1 MTDTHKT
8 DAHKADTH
16 KIVAVTACPTGI
28 AHTVMAA
35 EALKKTAQMMGY
47 DMQVETQGS
56 DGIKHALSDADIAAA
71 DLAIVAADIYVDL
84 DRFRGKPVYAVSTS
98 RAIRDTRRV
107 IEDAIEEA
115 GQEDVAPQNLN
126 QPVAIPSSQPEPIP
140 TSDSATAPQY
150 LVGITS
156 CPTGI
161 AHTFMA
167 AEALRKAAVELGH
180 DIKVETQGSVGAK
193 NQLTPEEIDRADA
206 VVIAA
211 DTYVDTSRFGGKR
224 LYQTSTKHALKDGK
238 GVIQAALATPAPASV
253 AASGQA
259 GQAGQ
264 GDYLQAVRQAKADQ
278 SSSRTG
284 AYKHLLTGV
293 SYMLPVIVAGGLIIA
308 LSFVFGLNPEEGTF
322 GNALMQI
329 GGEAAFALIVP
340 VLSGFIAFSIA
351 DRPGLAPGLVG
362 GMLAAN
368 LGMGFLG
375 GILSGFL
382 AGYIAKFVRDR
393 INLPPNFEGL
403 KPVLIIPLL
412 STLAVG
418 LLLVYVFGTPV
429 KAILDGMT
437 AFLENMGQTNAVIL
451 GLILGGM
458 MAVDMGGPVNK
469 AAYTFAVGLLAT
481 NIFAPMAA
489 VMAAGMTP
497 PLGLALATLIA
508 KRQFSEEERE
518 AGKVA
523 SVLGIS
529 FITEGAIPFAAKDPL
544 RVIPACIAGSAVAG
558 ALSMLFGCTLRA
570 PHGGIFVLAIPNA
583 VTNGGLYIVAIALGT
598 LVTALVVTQLK
609 RMQTKPKVREE
620 LPEPE
625 MVSSAR

>member
-1 MTDTHKT
+1 MATHN
-8 DAHKADTH
+8 HTH
-16 KIVAVTACPTGI
+16 HHTRQHIVAVTACPTGV
-28 AHTVMAA
+28 AHTIMAA
-35 EALKKTAQMMGY
+35 EALKKTAEVMQH
-47 DMQVETQGS
+47 DMRVETQGAE
-56 DGIKHALSDADIAAA
+56 GAKQVLSPAEIAAA
-71 DLAIVAADIYVDL
+71 DLVIIAADIHVNL
-84 DRFRGKPVYAVSTS
+84 ERFRGKPIYAVSTS
-98 RAIRDTRRV
+98 RAIRDTQAV
-107 IEDAIEEA
+107 IETAIAEA
-115 GQEDVAPQNLN
+115 EHSQVLPESAPAQIAS
-126 QPVAIPSSQPEPIP
+126 P
-140 TSDSATAPQY
+140 ATTAKY

-167 AEALRKAAVELGH
+167 AEALRKGASALGH
-180 DIKVETQGSVGAK
+180 EIKVETQGSVGAK
-193 NQLTPEEIDRADA
+193 NQLTDEEIARADA

-211 DTYVDTSRFGGKR
+211 DTHVDLSRFSGKR
-224 LYQTSTKHALKDGK
+224 LYETSTKQALKDSV
-238 GVIQAALATPAPASV
+238 GVVQAALDTPAPLV
-253 AASGQA
+253 AESNGQP
-259 GQAGQ
+259 
-264 GDYLQAVRQAKADQ
+264 DYLRSVQQAKAEQ
-278 SSSRTG
+278 SSRRSG
-284 AYKHLLTGV
+284 PYKHLLTGV

-308 LSFVFGLNPEEGTF
+308 LSFAFGINPAEGTF
-322 GNALMQI
+322 GDALMKI
-329 GGEAAFALIVP
+329 GGKAAFALIVP

-351 DRPGLAPGLVG
+351 DRPGLAPGLIG
-362 GMLAAN
+362 GMLASN

-382 AGYIAKFVRDR
+382 AGYIARWIRDKV
-393 INLPPNFEGL
+393 NLPTNFEGL
-403 KPVLIIPLL
+403 KPVLVIPLL

-469 AAYTFAVGLLAT
+469 AAYTFAVGLLAS
-481 NIFAPMAA
+481 NVYAPMAA

-508 KRQFSEEERE
+508 KRQFNEDEQQ

-544 RVIPACIAGSAVAG
+544 RVIPACIAGSALTG

-583 VTNGGLYIVAIALGT
+583 VGQGGLYVVAIAAGT
-598 LVTALVVTQLK
+598 LVTALVVALLK
-609 RMQTKPKVREE
+609 RRQPKVVQ
-620 LPEPE
+620 PVDMTPAPSTP
-625 MVSSAR
+625 SSVQ